1 MSKVIHSKI
10 DLMKIHITTL
20 LLFYENDDAANYD
33 DVGGGKVWAGQVLF
47 PSNSDHRRVGGQCT
61 ALIILILIIIAI
73 MPPIYETL
81 IRISWRQNQNSANS
95 MLANDGNNMLV
106 VEPLN

>member
-20 LLFYENDDAANYD
+20 LLFYENDDDANYD
-33 DVGGGKVWAGQVLF
+33 DVGGGKAWAGQVLF
-47 PSNSDHRRVGGQCT
+47 PSNSDHRQVWGQCT

-73 MPPIYETL
+73 MVI
-81 IRISWRQNQNSANS
+81 
-95 MLANDGNNMLV
+95 
-106 VEPLN
+106 

>member
-1 MSKVIHSKI
+1 MIATMIMAIIVKTFKKFFMSKVIHSKI

-47 PSNSDHRRVGGQCT
+47 PSNSDHRRV
-61 ALIILILIIIAI
+61 
-73 MPPIYETL
+73 
-81 IRISWRQNQNSANS
+81 
-95 MLANDGNNMLV
+95 
-106 VEPLN
+106 